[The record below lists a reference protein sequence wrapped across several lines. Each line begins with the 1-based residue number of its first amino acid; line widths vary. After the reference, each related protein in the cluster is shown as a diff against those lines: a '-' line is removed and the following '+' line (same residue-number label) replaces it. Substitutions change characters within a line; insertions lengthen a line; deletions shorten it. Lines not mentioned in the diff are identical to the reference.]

1 MAFTLYD
8 IREPDKVVLWAY
20 DNQPVRAFESSL
32 GTMTNPSYFVKVYRY
47 DRSDNFEEHLVT
59 TIRSFP
65 NAEGFGVFN
74 LRNVLSGCVY
84 LEQSLLNSD
93 EYETT
98 WDSANKAPTAN
109 NQFKV
114 KLCWGTTDN
123 GSDTIETCS
132 YHYVIAGSLLNEF
145 TGSADSPWNDYVINQ
160 SSGKFL
166 TMRPTLPFNIFL
178 NTPTQV
184 AYISDNDRY
193 SVSFLATNNTA
204 GSEFDVSLDRI
215 NVLVVAAFAISETF
229 SITLQDVAYSGF
241 GTQNDGE
248 VVRELPCGA
257 WDIANLK
264 DSGGNYFYGSTLR
277 GLITSGSWTEIR
289 IYAEDGL
296 QNPEGAS
303 YVRLLRAS
311 SNNIDGCTTPIQL
324 KFLNK
329 LGGYD
334 YLSCFAYVEQSMEM
348 TRNTYNKT
356 TGNYNT
362 ANATS
367 ALVLDDPLKR
377 SRVSA
382 ATNVSRKLRVATGH
396 IDENLNT
403 LVEQMLVSREVL
415 ATRFKGNGTDHE
427 AAFYPVII
435 TDTSFSFMY
444 KETEKVIEY
453 KFNIEYS
460 NQPTPLA

>member
-8 IREPDKVVLWAY
+8 VNQANKAVLWAY
-20 DNQPVRAFESSL
+20 DDLPVRAFESSL
-32 GTMTNPSYFVKVYRY
+32 GSMTNPSYFVKVYRY
-47 DRSDNFEEHLVT
+47 DRSDNFTEHFVT

-74 LRNVLSGCVY
+74 MRNVLSGSVY
-84 LEQSLLNSD
+84 LQPSLLNAD

-98 WDSANKAPTAN
+98 WVSANKARTAN

-114 KLCWGTTDN
+114 KLDWGTTDN
-123 GSDTIETCS
+123 GSDTIEDTT
-132 YHYVIAGSLLNEF
+132 YHYVIAGSLLDEF
-145 TGSADSPWNDYVINQ
+145 TSEANSPWNNYVING
-160 SSGKFL
+160 SSGKFM
-166 TMRPTLPFNIFL
+166 TMRPTLPYNLFSA
-178 NTPTQV
+178 TPTQV

-193 SVSFLATNNTA
+193 SVSFLATNNTNGTA
-204 GSEFDVSLDRI
+204 FDVSLDRI
-215 NVLVVAAFAISETF
+215 QVTVVAAFAIAESF
-229 SITLQDVAYSGF
+229 DITLQDVSTNLF

-248 VVRELPCGA
+248 AVREFPCGA

-277 GLITSGSWTEIR
+277 GLITGGSWTEIR
-289 IYAEDGL
+289 IQALDGV

-311 SNNIDGCTTPIQL
+311 KNNIDGCTTPIQL

-334 YLSCFAYVEQSMEM
+334 YLSCFAYVEQSMDM
-348 TRNTYNKT
+348 TRNTYNTT

-367 ALVLDDPLKR
+367 PLELNDPYKR
-377 SRVSA
+377 HRVSA
-382 ATNVSRKLRVATGH
+382 ATNVTRKLRVATGH
-396 IDENLNT
+396 IDENMNT
-403 LVEQMLVSREVL
+403 LVEQLLVSREVS
-415 ATRFKGNGTDHE
+415 ATKFTGNGTDHG
-427 AAFYPVII
+427 APFYPVII